1 MEERQKREEKG
12 ITLIALAVTII
23 VLIIL
28 AGVTINVALGEN
40 GLFKKAE
47 QTKEYMENAMA
58 ADETA
63 INEIIAE
70 MDGIIGSGEPQEIG
84 EITREEMFEKTT
96 EIKDDEGNS
105 VWIPKD
111 FGIDEDSATNQDE
124 GIVITDEIGNEFV
137 WVPVPDPSTMFE
149 TVEEP
154 VTLSDGVTTT
164 TKYSKLRVI
173 EGNGFIASIPGDDNK
188 AREPDVLT
196 DYDTEEEGYIEELGY
211 GDITEMAEDLV
222 REYNEMA
229 RSIETYHG
237 FYIGRYELSGTKEN
251 PAVKAGAVLTASS
264 SSANMWYG
272 LKKACQD
279 VIKNNTDV
287 KSTMIYGCQWDETMS
302 WLKRTKFAG
311 QEEKVDKDSRSWGNY
326 SDSTSPANVSGYGDS
341 QDTGYSKY
349 WSANNIYDLAGNYHE
364 WTQEAIYTNGRV
376 KRGGI
381 YNYSGSGNPGS
392 YRTYSNP
399 GNTDSRYAARATL
412 IISEH

>member
-1 MEERQKREEKG
+1 M
-12 ITLIALAVTII
+12 TII

-70 MDGIIGSGEPQEIG
+70 MDGIIGSGEPEEIG
-84 EITREEMFEKTT
+84 EITREEMFDKTT

-124 GIVITDEIGNEFV
+124 GIVITDEARNEFV

-164 TKYSKLRVI
+164 NKYSKLRVR
-173 EGNGFIASIPGDDNK
+173 EGDIYTASIPGDEDNI
-188 AREPDVLT
+188 REPDVLT

-211 GDITEMAEDLV
+211 SNITEMAEDLV

-237 FYIGRYELSGTKEN
+237 FYIGRYELSGTKES
-251 PAVKAGAVLTASS
+251 PTVKAGAVLTASS
-264 SSANMWYG
+264 SGAKNWYG
-272 LKKACQD
+272 LKKACQE
-279 VIKNNTDV
+279 VIKNNTEV

-302 WLKRTKFAG
+302 WLKRTKFVG
-311 QEEKVDKDSRSWGNY
+311 EEEKVDEDSSSWGNY
-326 SDSTSPANVSGYGDS
+326 EDSISPANVSGYGS
-341 QDTGYSKY
+341 PQDTGYSEN
-349 WSANNIYDLAGNYHE
+349 WSANKIYDLAGNYSD
-364 WTQEAIYTNGRV
+364 WTQEAYGTNRRIR
-376 KRGGI
+376 RGG
-381 YNYSGSGNPGS
+381 YYDDSGSNFPGS
-392 YRTYSNP
+392 YRGSNSPNVTYS
-399 GNTDSRYAARATL
+399 SCSARATL
-412 IISEH
+412 IISDTVS

>member
-1 MEERQKREEKG
+1 M
-12 ITLIALAVTII
+12 TII

-70 MDGIIGSGEPQEIG
+70 MDGIIGSGEPEEIG
-84 EITREEMFEKTT
+84 EITREEMFDKTT

-137 WVPVPDPSTMFE
+137 WVPVPDPSTMFK

-154 VTLSDGVTTT
+154 VTLSDGVTKTN
-164 TKYSKLRVI
+164 KYSKLRVR
-173 EGNGFIASIPGDDNK
+173 EGDKSSYTAGIPGDASK
-188 AREPDVLT
+188 VREPDVLT

-211 GDITEMAEDLV
+211 SNITEMAEDLV

-237 FYIGRYELSGTKEN
+237 FYIGRYELSGTKES
-251 PAVKAGAVLTASS
+251 PTVKAGAVLTASS
-264 SSANMWYG
+264 SGAKNWYG
-272 LKKACQD
+272 LKKACQE
-279 VIKNNTDV
+279 VIKNNTEV

-302 WLKRTKFAG
+302 WLKRTKFVG
-311 QEEKVDKDSRSWGNY
+311 EEEKVDEDSSSWGNY
-326 SDSTSPANVSGYGDS
+326 EDSISPANVSGYGS
-341 QDTGYSKY
+341 PQDTGYSEN
-349 WSANNIYDLAGNYHE
+349 WSANKIYDLAGNYRD
-364 WTQEAIYTNGRV
+364 WTQEASKASGRIHI
-376 KRGGI
+376 GGS
-381 YNYSGSGNPGS
+381 YHNPGS
-392 YRTYSNP
+392 LIP
-399 GNTDSRYAARATL
+399 GSRRIGNNSVATLDYCTARATL
-412 IISEH
+412 IISDTVS